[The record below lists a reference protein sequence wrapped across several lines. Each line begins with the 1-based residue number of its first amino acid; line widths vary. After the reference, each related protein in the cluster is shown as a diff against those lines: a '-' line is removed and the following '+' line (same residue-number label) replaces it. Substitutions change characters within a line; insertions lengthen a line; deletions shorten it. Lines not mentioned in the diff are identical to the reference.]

1 MPSQDQSNS
10 KVEEYRSFYY
20 KYLECCN
27 AHDFE
32 GMKSF
37 YTSPLNVM
45 DKPLSPDDVVAQFK
59 PLVVAFPDWKWELR
73 RLVIEGDYLSLHFR
87 ITGTHKGEFRGHQP
101 TGRKVE
107 TTEFTLYHVVDGK
120 FAEVWDLVDF
130 EALVEQIK

>member
-1 MPSQDQSNS
+1 MSESTT
-10 KVEEYRSFYY
+10 KAEEYRSLYQ

-32 GMKSF
+32 GMKTF
-37 YTSPLNVM
+37 YKSPLNVM
-45 DKPLSPDDVVAQFK
+45 DKPLDPDDVVAQFR
-59 PLVVAFPDWKWELR
+59 PLVVAFPDWNWELR

-87 ITGTHKGEFRGHQP
+87 ITGTNKGEFRGYKP
-101 TGRKVE
+101 TGRRVE

-120 FAEVWDLVDF
+120 FAEVWDLIDF